1 MTLKIPCI
9 MHAMQMPCVD
19 VELLSAVVL
28 GTLETTIVE
37 QCTAG
42 LAEFPLSA
50 NVVQQQP
57 GRFRRHYH
65 LDGSGRSRFRSRYC
79 LVFPCLIFV
88 SILMS
93 LPLSPLLIS
102 IV

>member
-1 MTLKIPCI
+1 

-19 VELLSAVVL
+19 VELLSAL

-50 NVVQQQP
+50 NVVEQP